1 LYIYR
6 KYKLAGNMQT
16 LDRSWQNW
24 IGENLARGCAQNEM
38 LTAMVK
44 AGISQETALHN
55 LANYS
60 GTVQVTDSVNKPSN
74 QAANPIGAKAAVAQ
88 SGSYVQE
95 ASYLFQYENAIVTKD
110 GQHIQVAM
118 RITAPDVVLLD
129 NFMTHEECD
138 AFCELSKS
146 TLTKSTVVDDATGA
160 HVGHEHRTSMGTYFT
175 LGQND
180 LVKKIEARIAE
191 ITGTPVPNGEGIQI
205 LNYAGGGEY
214 RPHFDYFPDNAG
226 GRVHTAHGGQ
236 RTITVIM
243 YLNDVKAGGATV
255 LPEINLSVYPK
266 KGSALYFSYVNSVGQ
281 VDPSTLHGGS
291 PVVEGE
297 KWIATKWI
305 RERVYA

>member
-1 LYIYR
+1 
-6 KYKLAGNMQT
+6 MQT
-16 LDRSWQNW
+16 LDKAWQNW
-24 IGENLARGCAQNEM
+24 INENVARGCAYEAM
-38 LTAMVK
+38 LADMLK
-44 AGISQETALHN
+44 AGIAKDVAVFN
-55 LANYS
+55 LNNRSNA
-60 GTVQVTDSVNKPSN
+60 TSVADQGVSN
-74 QAANPIGAKAAVAQ
+74 QQGGP
-88 SGSYVQE
+88 YEQE
-95 ASYLFQYENAIVTKD
+95 ASYLFQHDNTIITQD
-110 GQHIQVAM
+110 GQQIQVAM
-118 RITAPDVVLLD
+118 RVTKPDVVLLD
-129 NFMTHEECD
+129 NFMTHDECD

-214 RPHFDYFPDNAG
+214 RPHFDYFPDNTG
-226 GRVHTAHGGQ
+226 GRVHTAKGGQ

-255 LPEINLSVYPK
+255 LPDINLSVYPK
-266 KGSALYFSYVNSVGQ
+266 KGSALYFSYVNSKGQ

-291 PVVEGE
+291 PVVDGE

-305 RERVYA
+305 REKVYA

>member
-1 LYIYR
+1 
-6 KYKLAGNMQT
+6 MQT
-16 LDRSWQNW
+16 LDKAWQNW
-24 IGENLARGCAQNEM
+24 INENTARGCTYEAM
-38 LTAMVK
+38 LADMVK
-44 AGISQETALHN
+44 AGIANDVAVFN
-55 LANYS
+55 LDNRSNA
-60 GTVQVTDSVNKPSN
+60 TSVADQGVSN
-74 QAANPIGAKAAVAQ
+74 QQGGP
-88 SGSYVQE
+88 YEQE
-95 ASYLFQYENAIVTKD
+95 ASYLFQHDNTIVTQD
-110 GQHIQVAM
+110 GQQIQVAM
-118 RITAPDVVLLD
+118 RVTKPDVVLLD
-129 NFMTHEECD
+129 NFMTHDECD

-191 ITGTPVPNGEGIQI
+191 ITGTPVSNGEGIQI

-214 RPHFDYFPDNAG
+214 RPHFDYFPDNTG
-226 GRVHTAHGGQ
+226 GRVHTAKGGQ

-255 LPEINLSVYPK
+255 LPDINLSVYPK
-266 KGSALYFSYVNSVGQ
+266 KGSALYFSYVNSKGQ

-291 PVVEGE
+291 PVVDGE

-305 RERVYA
+305 RERIYV

>member
-1 LYIYR
+1 MQ
-6 KYKLAGNMQT
+6 KLDKA
-16 LDRSWQNW
+16 WQDW
-24 IGENLARGCAQNEM
+24 IGENMLRGCSRDIM
-38 LTAMVK
+38 LRDMLK
-44 AGISQETALHN
+44 AGIAKDTAMFN
-55 LANYS
+55 LTNFVPVAGISTGAGTGVQTAVES
-60 GTVQVTDSVNKPSN
+60 GD
-74 QAANPIGAKAAVAQ
+74 
-88 SGSYVQE
+88 YVQE
-95 ASYLFQYENAIVTKD
+95 ASYLFQFENSIVTKD

-118 RITAPDVVLLD
+118 RVSKPDVVLLD

-146 TLTKSTVVDDATGA
+146 TLTKSTVVDDATGDS
-160 HVGHEHRTSMGTYFT
+160 VNHEHRISLGTYFT

-180 LVKKIEARIAE
+180 LVKKIETRIAE
-191 ITGTPVPNGEGIQI
+191 VTGTPVPNGEGIQI

-236 RTITVIM
+236 RIMTVIM
-243 YLNDVKAGGATV
+243 YLNDVKAGGATI
-255 LPEINLSVYPK
+255 LPDINLSVYPK
-266 KGSALYFSYVNSVGQ
+266 KGSALYFSYFNSKGQ
-281 VDPSTLHGGS
+281 VDPTTLHGGA

>member
-1 LYIYR
+1 MQ
-6 KYKLAGNMQT
+6 KLDKA
-16 LDRSWQNW
+16 WQDW
-24 IGENLARGCAQNEM
+24 IGENMLRGCSRDIM
-38 LTAMVK
+38 LKDMLK
-44 AGISQETALHN
+44 AGIAKDTAMFN
-55 LANYS
+55 LTNFVPVARISTGAGTDVQTAVES
-60 GTVQVTDSVNKPSN
+60 GD
-74 QAANPIGAKAAVAQ
+74 
-88 SGSYVQE
+88 YVQE
-95 ASYLFQYENAIVTKD
+95 ASYLFQFENSIVTKD

-118 RITAPDVVLLD
+118 RVSKPDVVLLD

-146 TLTKSTVVDDATGA
+146 TLTKSTVVDDATGDS
-160 HVGHEHRTSMGTYFT
+160 VNHEHRISLGTYFT

-180 LVKKIEARIAE
+180 LVKKIETRIAE
-191 ITGTPVPNGEGIQI
+191 VTGTPVPNGEGIQI

-236 RTITVIM
+236 RIMTVIM
-243 YLNDVKAGGATV
+243 YLNDVKAGGATI
-255 LPEINLSVYPK
+255 LPDINLSVYPK
-266 KGSALYFSYVNSVGQ
+266 KGSALYFSYFNSKGQ
-281 VDPSTLHGGS
+281 VDPTTLHGGA

>member
-1 LYIYR
+1 
-6 KYKLAGNMQT
+6 MQI
-16 LDRSWQNW
+16 LDKAWQNW
-24 IGENLARGCAQNEM
+24 INENLTRGCSYEAMLAEM
-38 LTAMVK
+38 LK
-44 AGISQETALHN
+44 AGIAHDVAVFNLNSRSKTA
-55 LANYS
+55 
-60 GTVQVTDSVNKPSN
+60 GPKDVGVSN
-74 QAANPIGAKAAVAQ
+74 QQ
-88 SGSYVQE
+88 SGPYEQE
-95 ASYLFQYENAIVTKD
+95 ASYLFQHDNTIITQD

-118 RITAPDVVLLD
+118 RVTAPDVVLLD

-146 TLTKSTVVDDATGA
+146 TLTKSSVVDDATGA
-160 HVGHEHRTSMGTYFT
+160 SVGHEHRTSMGTYFT

-205 LNYAGGGEY
+205 LNYVGGGEY
-214 RPHFDYFPDNAG
+214 RPHFDYFPDNTG
-226 GRVHTAHGGQ
+226 GRVHTAKSGQ

-255 LPEINLSVYPK
+255 LPDINLSVYPK
-266 KGSALYFSYVNSVGQ
+266 KGSALYFSYVNSKGQ
-281 VDPSTLHGGS
+281 VDPTTLHGGS
-291 PVVEGE
+291 PVVDGE

>member
-1 LYIYR
+1 MQ
-6 KYKLAGNMQT
+6 KLDKA
-16 LDRSWQNW
+16 WQDW
-24 IGENLARGCAQNEM
+24 IGENILRGCSRDIM
-38 LTAMVK
+38 LRDMLK
-44 AGISQETALHN
+44 AGIAKDTAMFN
-55 LANYS
+55 LTNFVPVAGISTGAGTGVQTAVES
-60 GTVQVTDSVNKPSN
+60 GD
-74 QAANPIGAKAAVAQ
+74 
-88 SGSYVQE
+88 YVQE
-95 ASYLFQYENAIVTKD
+95 ASYLFQFENSIVSKD

-118 RITAPDVVLLD
+118 RVSKPDVVLLD

-146 TLTKSTVVDDATGA
+146 TLTKSTVVDDATGDS
-160 HVGHEHRTSMGTYFT
+160 VNHEHRISLGTYFT

-180 LVKKIEARIAE
+180 LVKKIETRIAE
-191 ITGTPVPNGEGIQI
+191 VTGTPVPNGEGIQI

-214 RPHFDYFPDNAG
+214 RPHFDYVPDHAG

-236 RTITVIM
+236 RIMTVIM

-255 LPEINLSVYPK
+255 LPDINLSVYPK
-266 KGSALYFSYVNSVGQ
+266 KGSALYFSYFNSKGQ
-281 VDPSTLHGGS
+281 VDPSTLHGGA

>member
-1 LYIYR
+1 MQ
-6 KYKLAGNMQT
+6 KLDKA
-16 LDRSWQNW
+16 WQDW
-24 IGENLARGCAQNEM
+24 IGENMLRGCSRDVM
-38 LTAMVK
+38 LKDMLK
-44 AGISQETALHN
+44 AGIAEDTAMFN
-55 LANYS
+55 LTNFVPVEGISTGAGTGVQTAVES
-60 GTVQVTDSVNKPSN
+60 GD
-74 QAANPIGAKAAVAQ
+74 
-88 SGSYVQE
+88 YVQE
-95 ASYLFQYENAIVTKD
+95 ASYLFQFENSIVTKD

-118 RITAPDVVLLD
+118 RVSKPDVVLLD

-146 TLTKSTVVDDATGA
+146 TLTKSTVVDDATGDS
-160 HVGHEHRTSMGTYFT
+160 VNHEHRISLGTYFT

-180 LVKKIEARIAE
+180 LVKKIETRIAE
-191 ITGTPVPNGEGIQI
+191 VTGTPVPNGEGIQI

-236 RTITVIM
+236 RIITVIM
-243 YLNDVKAGGATV
+243 YLNDVKTGGATV
-255 LPEINLSVYPK
+255 LPDINLSVYPK
-266 KGSALYFSYVNSVGQ
+266 KGSALYFSYFNSKGQ
-281 VDPSTLHGGS
+281 VDPSTLHGGA

>member
-1 LYIYR
+1 MQ
-6 KYKLAGNMQT
+6 KLDKA
-16 LDRSWQNW
+16 WQDW
-24 IGENLARGCAQNEM
+24 IGENMLRGCSRDVM
-38 LTAMVK
+38 LKDMLK
-44 AGISQETALHN
+44 AGIAKDTAMFN
-55 LANYS
+55 LTNFVPVAGISTGAGTGVQTAVES
-60 GTVQVTDSVNKPSN
+60 GD
-74 QAANPIGAKAAVAQ
+74 
-88 SGSYVQE
+88 YVQE
-95 ASYLFQYENAIVTKD
+95 ASYLFQFENSIVSKD

-118 RITAPDVVLLD
+118 RVSKPDVVLLD

-146 TLTKSTVVDDATGA
+146 TLTKSTVVDDATGDS
-160 HVGHEHRTSMGTYFT
+160 VNHEHRISLGTYFT

-180 LVKKIEARIAE
+180 LVKKIETRIAE
-191 ITGTPVPNGEGIQI
+191 VTGTPVPNGEGIQI

-214 RPHFDYFPDNAG
+214 RPHFDYFQDNAG

-236 RTITVIM
+236 RIMTVIM

-255 LPEINLSVYPK
+255 LPDINLSVYPK
-266 KGSALYFSYVNSVGQ
+266 KGSALYFSYFNSKGQ
-281 VDPSTLHGGS
+281 VDPSTLHGGA

>member
-1 LYIYR
+1 MQ
-6 KYKLAGNMQT
+6 KLDKA
-16 LDRSWQNW
+16 WQDW
-24 IGENLARGCAQNEM
+24 IGENILRGCSRNAM
-38 LTAMVK
+38 LKDMVK
-44 AGISQETALHN
+44 AGIAEDTALSN
-55 LANYS
+55 LANYVS
-60 GTVQVTDSVNKPSN
+60 TGVK
-74 QAANPIGAKAAVAQ
+74 AEANPTIAIQGD
-88 SGSYVQE
+88 YLQE
-95 ASYLFQYENAIVTKD
+95 PSYLFQFENSIVTKD

-118 RITAPDVVLLD
+118 RVSKPDVVLLD
-129 NFMTHEECD
+129 NFMTHDECD

-146 TLTKSTVVDDATGA
+146 TLTKSTVVDDATGDS
-160 HVGHEHRTSMGTYFT
+160 VNHEHRISLGTYFT

-191 ITGTPVPNGEGIQI
+191 VTATPVPNGEGIQI

-214 RPHFDYFPDNAG
+214 RPHFDYFPDNTG

-236 RTITVIM
+236 RIMTVIM

-255 LPEINLSVYPK
+255 LPDINLSVYPK
-266 KGSALYFSYVNSVGQ
+266 KGSALYFSYFNSKGQ
-281 VDPSTLHGGS
+281 VDPSTLHGGA

>member
-1 LYIYR
+1 MQ
-6 KYKLAGNMQT
+6 KLDKA
-16 LDRSWQNW
+16 WQDW
-24 IGENLARGCAQNEM
+24 IGENMLRGCSRDIM
-38 LTAMVK
+38 LKDMLK
-44 AGISQETALHN
+44 AGIAKDTAMFN
-55 LANYS
+55 LTNFVPVAGISTGTGTDVQTAVES
-60 GTVQVTDSVNKPSN
+60 GD
-74 QAANPIGAKAAVAQ
+74 
-88 SGSYVQE
+88 YVQE
-95 ASYLFQYENAIVTKD
+95 ASYLFQFENSIVTKD

-118 RITAPDVVLLD
+118 RVSKPDVVLLD

-146 TLTKSTVVDDATGA
+146 TLTKSTVVDDATGDS
-160 HVGHEHRTSMGTYFT
+160 VNHEHRISLGTYFT

-180 LVKKIEARIAE
+180 LVKKIETRIAE
-191 ITGTPVPNGEGIQI
+191 VTGTPVPNGEGIQI

-236 RTITVIM
+236 RIMTVIM
-243 YLNDVKAGGATV
+243 YLNDVKAGGATI
-255 LPEINLSVYPK
+255 LPDINLSVYPK
-266 KGSALYFSYVNSVGQ
+266 KGSALYFSYFNSKGQ
-281 VDPSTLHGGS
+281 VDPTTLHGGA

>member
-1 LYIYR
+1 
-6 KYKLAGNMQT
+6 
-16 LDRSWQNW
+16 
-24 IGENLARGCAQNEM
+24 
-38 LTAMVK
+38 LTEGA
-44 AGISQETALHN
+44 
-55 LANYS
+55 
-60 GTVQVTDSVNKPSN
+60 SN
-74 QAANPIGAKAAVAQ
+74 QQDGP
-88 SGSYVQE
+88 YEQE
-95 ASYLFQYENAIVTKD
+95 ASYLFQHDNTIVTQD
-110 GQHIQVAM
+110 GQQIQVAM

-146 TLTKSTVVDDATGA
+146 TLTKSTVVDDITGA
-160 HVGHEHRTSMGTYFT
+160 SVGHEHRTSMGTYFT

-214 RPHFDYFPDNAG
+214 RPHFDYFPDNSG
-226 GRVHTAHGGQ
+226 GRVHTAKSGQ

-266 KGSALYFSYVNSVGQ
+266 KGSALYFSYFNSKGQ
-281 VDPSTLHGGS
+281 VDPATLHGGS
-291 PVVEGE
+291 PVIDGE

>member
-1 LYIYR
+1 MKI
-6 KYKLAGNMQT
+6 
-16 LDRSWQNW
+16 LDKAWQNW
-24 IGENLARGCAQNEM
+24 IDENVARGCTPEAM
-38 LTAMVK
+38 LADMLK
-44 AGISQETALHN
+44 AGIAQEVAVFN
-55 LANYS
+55 LSNRSEVAS
-60 GTVQVTDSVNKPSN
+60 AQEHSASN
-74 QAANPIGAKAAVAQ
+74 QQ
-88 SGSYVQE
+88 SGPYEQE
-95 ASYLFQYENAIVTKD
+95 ASYLFQHDNTIVTQD

-160 HVGHEHRTSMGTYFT
+160 HVGHEHRTSLGTYFT

-180 LVKKIEARIAE
+180 LVRKIEARIAE

-205 LNYAGGGEY
+205 LNYASGGEY
-214 RPHFDYFPDNAG
+214 RPHFDYFPDNTG
-226 GRVHTAHGGQ
+226 GRVHTAKSGQ

-255 LPEINLSVYPK
+255 LPDINLSVYPK
-266 KGSALYFSYVNSVGQ
+266 KGAALYFSYVNSKGQ
-281 VDPSTLHGGS
+281 VDPTTLHGGS
-291 PVVEGE
+291 PVVDGE

-305 RERVYA
+305 REKVYA